1 MRINT
6 PRAVQT
12 ESRKALRKLPNLD
25 AAITTL
31 CGLKGVGCTLA
42 SGGLAPAW
50 LHGARPLGPWA
61 LELELGQTSI
71 S

>member
-50 LHGARPLGPWA
+50 LHGARGPW
-61 LELELGQTSI
+61 EPGP
-71 S
+71 

>member
-42 SGGLAPAW
+42 SGGLASCMACME
-50 LHGARPLGPWA
+50 LGLLGPWDT
-61 LELELGQTSI
+61 LELDPRTP
-71 S
+71 